1 MKLPRVQCPDCKRGI
16 AAGPVAGR
24 LTKGRIWR
32 HDPPNQRREPG
43 RPLISCDGSLEIV
56 DLPLPGRQ
64 MEFDIPDADTPAAE
78 EDAEEMALF

>member
-1 MKLPRVQCPDCKRGI
+1 MKLPRVECPDCKRGI

-43 RPLISCDGSLEIV
+43 RPLVSCDGSLEIV
-56 DLPLPGRQ
+56 DLPTTGGQ
-64 MEFDIPDADTPAAE
+64 MEFDMDQPDAEPEA
-78 EDAEEMALF
+78 MPALF